1 MPVGKQRQVWG
12 FMKILANQRFCTAL
26 TAGLQRRKK
35 KTCCEL
41 CTIGQEKG
49 ALVMKKNSKAVRY
62 NKWGYI
68 FLMPFIII
76 YVIFQLIPMVTT
88 IYNSFFENYM
98 SGLNQIGPNFVGL
111 ENYKKLFSE
120 GDIWIY
126 AKNTMIMWIMCFIPQ
141 ILLSLLLG
149 AWFSDVRLK
158 LKGSRFFKTVIYLP
172 NLIMASAFSML
183 FFTLFADGGPINSM
197 LLQLGLIST
206 PIKFMSGAGSTR
218 GLIAFMN
225 CLMWFGNTTI
235 LLMAG
240 MMGIDTSLFEAAE
253 VDGAT
258 SAQVFFKITLPLL
271 RPILVYVMIT
281 SLIGGLQMFDVP
293 QILTNG
299 TGNPMQSTMTLIMS
313 LNKHLYSKNYGMA
326 GALSVVLFII
336 TAILSLIVFK
346 VTGNDKR
353 KG

>member
-1 MPVGKQRQVWG
+1 
-12 FMKILANQRFCTAL
+12 
-26 TAGLQRRKK
+26 
-35 KTCCEL
+35 
-41 CTIGQEKG
+41 
-49 ALVMKKNSKAVRY
+49 MKKSGGKAVRY

-68 FLMPFIII
+68 FLIPFIVV
-76 YVIFQLIPMVTT
+76 YVIFQLIPMFST
-88 IYNSFFENYM
+88 IYNSFFESYM
-98 SGLNQIGPNFVGL
+98 SGLTQVGPNFVGL
-111 ENYKKLFSE
+111 QNYIKLFE
-120 GDIWIY
+120 GGDIWIY
-126 AKNTMIMWIMCFIPQ
+126 AKNTMILWIMCFVPQ
-141 ILLSLLLG
+141 IFLSLLLG

-183 FFTLFADGGPINSM
+183 FFTLFAESGPINS
-197 LLQLGLIST
+197 LLIQMGFIT
-206 PIKFMSGAGSTR
+206 EPYKFLSNVGSTR

-258 SAQVFFKITLPLL
+258 STQVFFRITLPLL
-271 RPILVYVMIT
+271 RPILVYVLIT
-281 SLIGGLQMFDVP
+281 SLIGGLQLFDVP

-299 TGNPMQSTMTLIMS
+299 TGNPVRSTMTLIMF
-313 LNKHLYSKNYGMA
+313 LNNHLYSKNYGMA
-326 GALSVVLFII
+326 GAVSVVLFII
-336 TAILSLIVFK
+336 TGILSIVVFK
-346 VTGNDKR
+346 LTGNDKR